1 MFVFY
6 FWIVYLLFLNL
17 LSIVASKGQTHMVKF
32 ILELGIV
39 DINAKS
45 TKEQNTALM
54 FAAGNRKLD
63 SVVIL
68 LNSPYIKVNEQ
79 NKHKETALHF
89 AVNANSL
96 PIVAALVERGIDVSI
111 RNSKKKTAIDIAR
124 ELNLQKIFDYL
135 THTVIQKE

>member
-1 MFVFY
+1 
-6 FWIVYLLFLNL
+6 
-17 LSIVASKGQTHMVKF
+17 MVKF